1 MMSIV
6 IFIYKKSHCKVAFFY
21 LLVMTIIIIHREM
34 KVLNQVF

>member
-6 IFIYKKSHCKVAFFY
+6 IFIYKKSHFAVAFFY